1 MTNCLLFINHCFFP
15 YNIRKKAGDILI
27 GERLYDLRKDKGLSQ
42 DQLGERLNIN
52 KHSISAY
59 ERGRSEPPDEIK
71 IIFAKFFDVSI
82 DYLLGLTDNP
92 NPYRDDFHLV
102 KLPINFPACE
112 EEELKKYIAYL
123 TYKHK
128 HDNFKR

>member
-1 MTNCLLFINHCFFP
+1 M
-15 YNIRKKAGDILI
+15 GDNLI

-42 DQLGERLNIN
+42 DELGELLNIN

-71 IIFAKFFDVSI
+71 ILFAKYFDVSV

-92 NPYRDDFHLV
+92 NPLRDDFHLI
-102 KLPINFPACE
+102 KLPKNFPLCE
-112 EEELKKYIAYL
+112 VDEVKKFMSYL
-123 TYKHK
+123 IYKHRNDPK
-128 HDNFKR
+128 

>member
-1 MTNCLLFINHCFFP
+1 M
-15 YNIRKKAGDILI
+15 I

-42 DQLGERLNIN
+42 DELGELLNIN

-71 IIFAKFFDVSI
+71 IIFAKFFDVSV

-92 NPYRDDFHLV
+92 NAYRDDFHLV
-102 KLPINFPACE
+102 KLPINFPSCE

-123 TYKHK
+123 TYKHRNDSK
-128 HDNFKR
+128 V

>member
-1 MTNCLLFINHCFFP
+1 M
-15 YNIRKKAGDILI
+15 I

-42 DQLGERLNIN
+42 DQLGDLLNIN

-71 IIFAKFFDVSI
+71 IIFAKYFNVSV
-82 DYLLGLTDNP
+82 DYLLGITDIP
-92 NPYRDDFHLV
+92 NAYSNEFHMI
-102 KLPINFPACE
+102 KLPKNFPACE
-112 EEELKKYIAYL
+112 EDELKKYIAYL

-128 HDNFKR
+128 GDR